1 MLTSEVVV
9 SVSGTL
15 TYSDISEIVE
25 ALVYTK
31 GYNVIIPG
39 LGRDDIAQEIRAEC
53 FRALRSFNAKR
64 IGPSP
69 YKYLERCVHN
79 YLYNMR
85 RGIYVPNNP
94 PCVRCPF
101 WDKVGKTCTIDEADP
116 DDRNVPC
123 KKITDYRKSMSTKAS
138 IKHPSCLSVELIDPR
153 SVRDVDSID
162 LHESIRTVLSKG
174 LFRSYERMI
183 GGKDIPYSEK
193 KKIRDL
199 ITEMLNDAESN

>member
-1 MLTSEVVV
+1 MTISGVII
-9 SVSGTL
+9 SASGTL
-15 TYSDISEIVE
+15 SYENIAGIVE

-31 GYNVIIPG
+31 GRNVIIPG
-39 LGRDDIAQEIRAEC
+39 LGQSDIAQEIRMEC
-53 FRALRSFNAKR
+53 FRAIGSFDAKR

-69 YKYLERCVHN
+69 YKYLERCIHN

-101 WDKVGKTCTIDEADP
+101 WDKASKSCTIEEMDP
-116 DDRNVPC
+116 DDRTVPC
-123 KKITDYRKSMSTKAS
+123 KKITSYRKNMSTKAS
-138 IKHPSCLSVELIDPR
+138 IKHPTPLSVEIIDPS

-162 LHESIRTVLSKG
+162 LHESIRDVLPSH
-174 LFRSYERMI
+174 LFKFYEKMI
-183 GGKDIPYSEK
+183 NGKDIPYSEK

-199 ITEMLNDAESN
+199 ITEMLSDAESN